1 MSLIKSDVEREKI
14 CAWAAENSDESSFM
28 ADGSKGFWPV
38 HNLLPDIMLYTP
50 ENFPDIKELLDYLK
64 VENAVMVGWSMAG
77 QFIVKY
83 FDMFGAHRIKALG
96 LIDCPLGAAWDED
109 WNAHGLKG
117 FNMDLFDDHMKMCYN
132 DNEGYCRFFGHMMY
146 DGVDESKIEWA
157 TSEMMKTPPW
167 ISFAIYSDMVMQNGY
182 ELLEKIGKGA
192 GIMTHCNA
200 GTLATAKYGTALA
213 PMYIAL
219 ERGWDP
225 KDMHV
230 YCDETRPL
238 LQGARLSAYE
248 MQAAGIDTYLQC
260 DNMASYT
267 MKSGK
272 IGIIFVGCDRVA
284 ANGDFANKIGTSGV
298 AIIAKYYG
306 IPFYVCAPSSTIDM
320 TLESGDEIKIEQ
332 RKPEEVTEMWY
343 KERMAPEGVG
353 VVNPAFDVTD
363 HSLVTGI
370 ITEKGIAAAP
380 FRESFEKMGIKPV
393 EKFVDKKQ
401 DA

>member
-1 MSLIKSDVEREKI
+1 MENALNLDTVVLSEDKKSIIILDQT
-14 CAWAAENSDESSFM
+14 
-28 ADGSKGFWPV
+28 
-38 HNLLPDIMLYTP
+38 LLPNETKYLSLDKAEDIWEAIYKLR
-50 ENFPDIKELLDYLK
+50 
-64 VENAVMVGWSMAG
+64 VR
-77 QFIVKY
+77 
-83 FDMFGAHRIKALG
+83 GAPAIGVTGGYAYYILA
-96 LIDCPLGAAWDED
+96 DQADTE
-109 WNAHGLKG
+109 
-117 FNMDLFDDHMKMCYN
+117 NMDEFVSQCTKNMEYINSSRPTAVNLSWALNRMHSVLLSEKEGKSVAWMKERLMQEA
-132 DNEGYCRFFGHMMY
+132 DAIREE
-146 DGVDESKIEWA
+146 DIQ
-157 TSEMMKTPPW
+157 
-167 ISFAIYSDMVMQNGY
+167 ISRNIGAYGF
-182 ELLEKIGKGA
+182 ELLEKLGKGV

-213 PMYIAL
+213 PVYIAL
-219 ERGWDP
+219 EQGWDP
-225 KDMHV
+225 KKDLHV

-248 MQAAGIDTYLQC
+248 MQAAGVDTYVQC

-298 AIIAKYYG
+298 AIIAKHYG

-320 TLESGDEIKIEQ
+320 TMESGEEIHIEQ

-343 KERMAPEGVG
+343 EKRMAPEGVG

-370 ITEKGIAAAP
+370 ITEKGIATAP
-380 FRESFEKMGIKPV
+380 FKESFEKMGIKPV
-393 EKFVDKKQ
+393 EKYVDKKSNMPL
-401 DA
+401 

>member
-1 MSLIKSDVEREKI
+1 MENALNLDTVVLSEDKKSIIILDQT
-14 CAWAAENSDESSFM
+14 
-28 ADGSKGFWPV
+28 
-38 HNLLPDIMLYTP
+38 LLPNETKYLSLDKAEDIWEAIYKLR
-50 ENFPDIKELLDYLK
+50 
-64 VENAVMVGWSMAG
+64 VR
-77 QFIVKY
+77 
-83 FDMFGAHRIKALG
+83 GAPAIGVTGGYAYYILA
-96 LIDCPLGAAWDED
+96 DQADTE
-109 WNAHGLKG
+109 
-117 FNMDLFDDHMKMCYN
+117 NMDEFVSQCTKNMEYINSSRPTAVNLSWALNRMHSVLLSEKEGKSVAWMK
-132 DNEGYCRFFGHMMY
+132 ERL
-146 DGVDESKIEWA
+146 
-157 TSEMMKTPPW
+157 MKEADAIREEDIQ
-167 ISFAIYSDMVMQNGY
+167 ISRNIGAYGF
-182 ELLEKIGKGA
+182 ELLEKLGKGV

-213 PMYIAL
+213 PVYIAL
-219 ERGWDP
+219 EHGWDP
-225 KDMHV
+225 KKDLHV

-248 MQAAGIDTYLQC
+248 MQAAGVDTYVQC

-298 AIIAKYYG
+298 AIIAKHYG

-320 TLESGDEIKIEQ
+320 TMESGEEIHIEQ

-343 KERMAPEGVG
+343 EKRMAPEGVG

-370 ITEKGIAAAP
+370 ITEKGIATAP
-380 FRESFEKMGIKPV
+380 FKESFEKMGIKPV
-393 EKFVDKKQ
+393 EKYVDKKSNTPL
-401 DA
+401 

>member
-1 MSLIKSDVEREKI
+1 MENALNLDTVVL
-14 CAWAAENSDESSFM
+14 AENKQDIIIL
-28 ADGSKGFWPV
+28 DQT
-38 HNLLPDIMLYTP
+38 LLPGETKYLTLNKAEDIW
-50 ENFPDIKELLDYLK
+50 E
-64 VENAVMVGWSMAG
+64 
-77 QFIVKY
+77 
-83 FDMFGAHRIKALG
+83 
-96 LIDCPLGAAWDED
+96 
-109 WNAHGLKG
+109 
-117 FNMDLFDDHMKMCYN
+117 
-132 DNEGYCRFFGHMMY
+132 
-146 DGVDESKIEWA
+146 
-157 TSEMMKTPPW
+157 
-167 ISFAIYSDMVMQNGY
+167 AIYKLRVRGAPAIGVTGGYAYYVLANQIDTEDMDCFVEQCTKNMEYINSSRPTAVNLSWALNRMHSVLLSEKEGKSVAWMKERLMREADEIRQEDIQISRNIGGY
-182 ELLEKIGKGA
+182 GFALLEKLGRGV

-213 PMYIAL
+213 PIYIAL
-219 ERGWDP
+219 EKGWDP
-225 KDMHV
+225 KKDLHV

-248 MQAAGIDTYLQC
+248 MQAAGVDTYVQC

-298 AIIAKYYG
+298 AIIAKHYG

-320 TLESGDEIKIEQ
+320 TMETGDEIHIEQ

-343 KERMAPEGVG
+343 EKRMAPEGVG

-370 ITEKGIAAAP
+370 ITEKGIAYAP

-393 EKFVDKKQ
+393 EKYVDKK
-401 DA
+401 

>member
-1 MSLIKSDVEREKI
+1 MENALNLDTVVLSEDKKSIIILDQT
-14 CAWAAENSDESSFM
+14 
-28 ADGSKGFWPV
+28 
-38 HNLLPDIMLYTP
+38 LLPNETKYLSLDKAEDIWEAIYKLR
-50 ENFPDIKELLDYLK
+50 
-64 VENAVMVGWSMAG
+64 VR
-77 QFIVKY
+77 
-83 FDMFGAHRIKALG
+83 GAPAIGVTGGYAYYILA
-96 LIDCPLGAAWDED
+96 DQADTE
-109 WNAHGLKG
+109 
-117 FNMDLFDDHMKMCYN
+117 NMDEFVSQCTKNMEYINSSRPTAVNLSWALNRMHSVLLSEKEGKGVAWMKERLMQEA
-132 DNEGYCRFFGHMMY
+132 DAIREE
-146 DGVDESKIEWA
+146 DIQ
-157 TSEMMKTPPW
+157 
-167 ISFAIYSDMVMQNGY
+167 ISRNIGAYGF
-182 ELLEKIGKGA
+182 ELLEKLGKGV

-213 PMYIAL
+213 PVYIAL
-219 ERGWDP
+219 EQGWDP
-225 KDMHV
+225 KKDLHV

-248 MQAAGIDTYLQC
+248 MQAAGVDTYVQC

-298 AIIAKYYG
+298 AIIAKHYG

-320 TLESGDEIKIEQ
+320 TMESGEEIHIEQ

-343 KERMAPEGVG
+343 EKRMAPEGVG

-370 ITEKGIAAAP
+370 ITEKGIATAP
-380 FRESFEKMGIKPV
+380 FKESFEKMGIKPV
-393 EKFVDKKQ
+393 EKYVDKKSNTPL
-401 DA
+401 